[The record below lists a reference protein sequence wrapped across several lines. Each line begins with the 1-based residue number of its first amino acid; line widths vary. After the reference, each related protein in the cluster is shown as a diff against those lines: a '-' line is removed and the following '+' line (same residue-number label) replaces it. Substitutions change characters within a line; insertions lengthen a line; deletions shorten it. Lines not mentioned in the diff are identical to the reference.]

1 MTISYVYHM
10 PCPCIAV
17 LQYKPSMQFIEDEII
32 SDANNEF
39 CNIAFFSVGLDQELR
54 VDALIENKG
63 TVQMSDL
70 YAKCIGSSSSDS
82 PSKDAR

>member
-1 MTISYVYHM
+1 MG
-10 PCPCIAV
+10 
-17 LQYKPSMQFIEDEII
+17 FIEDEII
-32 SDANNEF
+32 SDANDEF
-39 CNIAFFSVGLDQELR
+39 CNITFFSVGLDQELR
-54 VDALIENKG
+54 VDALMENKG